1 LWPLG
6 RPKCRCKN
14 IKRLLKKISWEG
26 IDWNDVAQER
36 SKWLAFLNTVMNF
49 RMPQNGGGGGV
60 VCRDDFTA
68 RPVGVCLRPKP
79 TNAKDVSSAKCFEL
93 RQYVFT

>member
-1 LWPLG
+1 
-6 RPKCRCKN
+6 
-14 IKRLLKKISWEG
+14 
-26 IDWNDVAQER
+26 
-36 SKWLAFLNTVMNF
+36 
-49 RMPQNGGGGGV
+49 